1 MAGTILYGENI
12 TVDFNGF
19 KALNGVSLYVNKGEL
34 RFLIGPNGAGKT
46 TLLDVICGKVSPIS
60 GSFIFEENIEL
71 LGLREYQRARIG
83 IVRKFQTPSVFE
95 QLTVIENMTLAHK
108 KNKGIFSSIFNK
120 IDKKSENYI
129 YEVMER
135 INLIDKK
142 LQYAGLLSHG
152 EKQWLEIGMTM
163 LQSPKLLLVDE
174 PVAGMTGSERDKT
187 GELLK
192 DLAKDM
198 SVLIV
203 EHDMN
208 FVEKFGE
215 RVTVL
220 HEGSILC
227 EGSFEYVRND
237 QTVIDVYLGRGVEED
252 A

>member
-19 KALNGVSLYVNKGEL
+19 KALNGVSLYVDEREL

-46 TLLDVICGKVSPIS
+46 TLLDVICGKVRPVS
-60 GSFIFEENIEL
+60 GSITFEENIEL
-71 LGLREYQRARIG
+71 LGLKEYQRARIG
-83 IVRKFQTPSVFE
+83 VARKFQTPSIFE
-95 QLTVIENMTLAHK
+95 QLTVIENMIIAHK
-108 KNKGIFSSIFNK
+108 KNKGVFSSIFNK
-120 IDKKSENYI
+120 IDRKSENDI
-129 YEVMER
+129 YEVMEK

-174 PVAGMTGSERDKT
+174 PVAGMTGMERDKT

-192 DLAKDM
+192 SLAKDM